1 MAFGGWLNFGFFPR
15 RGFDV
20 IVSGPTGG
28 ALNPGQPHATLTN
41 ADARDYMALKLYDTL
56 TRSVRDF
63 EPADPPR
70 VRLYACG
77 PTVYDHAHIGNYRS
91 FLAYDLLHRYL
102 KWAGY
107 DVDFV
112 MNFTDVDDK
121 TIDRAAEAGKD
132 VREYTAPFSEDILAD
147 ARALGIL
154 PARSYPLAT
163 GYVPQMV
170 SWVERLE
177 EKGLAYSAED
187 GSVYFS
193 IGAFPAYGRLKGL
206 DPESTRPGA
215 RVQDDEYEKENVRDF
230 ALWKAA
236 KPVDEAV
243 GAAWDSPWG
252 RGRPGW
258 HLECSVMSITE
269 LGETLDIHMGGEDL
283 VFPHHENEIA
293 QSEGVTGKPFVRH
306 WVHVKHLVVE
316 GEKMSKSLGNTIT
329 VHQLLE
335 EGLSPAAIR
344 HQLLGAQY
352 RRELNFT
359 RDGLAASAAAVQ
371 RLLDFE
377 ARLEETVGAGGEDRV
392 DAVDAAEAASEGP
405 LARLANEA
413 IEAFRAAL
421 EDDLNSAEALAALFV
436 FVNRVN
442 GELDAATDIS
452 ESDLEASRKA
462 LASMDEVMGLLSVAR
477 AGLGVDDDFATEIEL
492 LIAERKAAR
501 AGRDFARADAIR
513 DELAERG
520 IVLEDS
526 AGGTRWKRVR

>member
-1 MAFGGWLNFGFFPR
+1 M
-15 RGFDV
+15 
-20 IVSGPTGG
+20 S
-28 ALNPGQPHATLTN
+28 
-41 ADARDYMALKLYDTL
+41 LKLYDTL

-63 EPADPPR
+63 EPADPPG

-91 FLAYDLLHRYL
+91 FLVYDLLHRYL
-102 KWAGY
+102 TWSGY

-112 MNFTDVDDK
+112 MNLTDVDDK
-121 TIDRAAEAGKD
+121 TIEGASEAGKD
-132 VREYTAPFSEDILAD
+132 VREYTAPFTESILAD
-147 ARALGIL
+147 ALTLGIL
-154 PARSYPLAT
+154 PPRSYPLAT
-163 GYVPQMV
+163 AYVPQMV
-170 SWVERLE
+170 SWIERLE
-177 EKGLAYSAED
+177 KKGLAYAMED
-187 GSVYFS
+187 GCVYFS

-215 RVQDDEYEKENVRDF
+215 RVAEDEYEKENVRDF

-236 KPVDEAV
+236 KPADEAA

-258 HLECSVMSITE
+258 HLECSVMSIAE

-293 QSEGVTGKPFVRH
+293 QSEGVTGKTFVRH

-335 EGLSPAAIR
+335 EGLGPAAIR

-377 ARLEETVGAGGEDRV
+377 ARLAEAVGVDRKDGEDGQSGQSGESGESGGSGGSGVHGDEGAG
-392 DAVDAAEAASEGP
+392 EGP
-405 LARLANEA
+405 LARLAGEA
-413 IEAFRAAL
+413 IGAFRAAL

-442 GELDAATDIS
+442 GELDAASDLA
-452 ESDLEASRKA
+452 ESDLDAARGA

-477 AGLGVDDDFATEIEL
+477 EGLEVDDDFASEIAS

-501 AGRDFARADAIR
+501 ADSDFARADAIR
-513 DELAERG
+513 DELGERG

>member
-1 MAFGGWLNFGFFPR
+1 
-15 RGFDV
+15 
-20 IVSGPTGG
+20 
-28 ALNPGQPHATLTN
+28 
-41 ADARDYMALKLYDTL
+41 MALRLYDTL
-56 TRSVRDF
+56 TRSVKEF

-91 FLAYDLLHRYL
+91 FLVYDLLHRYL
-102 KWAGY
+102 TWSGY

-112 MNFTDVDDK
+112 MNLTDVDDK
-121 TIDRAAEAGKD
+121 TIDRASEAGKD
-132 VREYTAPFSEDILAD
+132 VREYTAPFTEDILAD
-147 ARALGIL
+147 AVALGVL

-177 EKGLAYSAED
+177 EKGLAYSADD

-206 DPESTRPGA
+206 DPEATRPGA
-215 RVQDDEYEKENVRDF
+215 RVKDDEYEKENVRDF

-236 KPVDEAV
+236 KPMDEAV

-258 HLECSVMSITE
+258 HLECSVMSIAE

-316 GEKMSKSLGNTIT
+316 GQKMSKSLGNTIT
-329 VHQLLE
+329 VHQLLD
-335 EGLSPAAIR
+335 EGLEPAAIR

-359 RDGLAASAAAVQ
+359 RDGLAASSAAVQ

-377 ARLEETVGAGGEDRV
+377 ARLAETTGVDGEDGV
-392 DAVDAAEAASEGP
+392 AEGP
-405 LARLANEA
+405 LVALAGEA
-413 IEAFRAAL
+413 VVAFRAAL

-442 GELDAATDIS
+442 GALDAATDVA
-452 ESDLEASRKA
+452 ESDLEAARAA

-477 AGLGVDDDFATEIEL
+477 AGLEVDDDFASEIES

-501 AGRDFARADAIR
+501 ADKDFARADAIR
-513 DELAERG
+513 DELAERS

-526 AGGTRWKRVR
+526 AAGTRWKRVR

>member
-1 MAFGGWLNFGFFPR
+1 
-15 RGFDV
+15 
-20 IVSGPTGG
+20 
-28 ALNPGQPHATLTN
+28 
-41 ADARDYMALKLYDTL
+41 MALKLYDTL

-63 EPADPPR
+63 QPAHPPV

-91 FLAYDLLHRYL
+91 FLVYDLLHRYL
-102 KWAGY
+102 RWSGY
-107 DVDFV
+107 EVDFV
-112 MNFTDVDDK
+112 MNLTDVDDK
-121 TIDRAAEAGKD
+121 TIDRASEAGKD
-132 VREYTAPFSEDILAD
+132 VREYTAPSTDAILAD
-147 ARALGIL
+147 ARTLGIL
-154 PARSYPLAT
+154 PARVYPLAT

-170 SWVERLE
+170 SWIERLE
-177 EKGLAYSAED
+177 ENGLAYSAED

-215 RVQDDEYEKENVRDF
+215 RVADDEYEKENVRDF

-236 KPVDEAV
+236 KPKDEAV
-243 GAAWDSPWG
+243 GAAWESPWG

-258 HLECSVMSITE
+258 HLECSVMSIAE

-293 QSEGVTGKPFVRH
+293 QSEGVTGRTFVRH

-329 VHQLLE
+329 VRQLLD
-335 EGLSPAAIR
+335 EGVRPAAIR

-377 ARLEETVGAGGEDRV
+377 ARLAETVGVDGVHGDGGAG
-392 DAVDAAEAASEGP
+392 EGALP
-405 LARLANEA
+405 RLAGEA
-413 IEAFRAAL
+413 VQAFREAL
-421 EDDLNSAEALAALFV
+421 EDDLNSAEALAAMFV

-442 GELDAATDIS
+442 GELDVAADVS
-452 ESDLEASRKA
+452 ESDLEAARKA
-462 LASMDEVMGLLSVAR
+462 LASMDEVMGFLGVAR
-477 AGLGVDDDFATEIEL
+477 EGLEVDENFASEIES

-501 AGRDFARADAIR
+501 ADKDFARADGIR
-513 DELAERG
+513 EELAERG

>member
-1 MAFGGWLNFGFFPR
+1 
-15 RGFDV
+15 
-20 IVSGPTGG
+20 
-28 ALNPGQPHATLTN
+28 
-41 ADARDYMALKLYDTL
+41 MALKLYDTL
-56 TRSVRDF
+56 SRSVREF

-91 FLAYDLLHRYL
+91 FLVYDLLHRYL
-102 KWAGY
+102 RWAGY

-112 MNFTDVDDK
+112 MNLTDVDDK
-121 TIDRAAEAGKD
+121 TIDRASEVGKD
-132 VREYTAPFSEDILAD
+132 VREYTAPFTADILAD

-236 KPVDEAV
+236 KPADEAV

-306 WVHVKHLVVE
+306 WVHIKHLVVE

-335 EGLSPAAIR
+335 EGLGPAAIR

-359 RDGLAASAAAVQ
+359 RDGLAGSAAAVQ

-377 ARLEETVGAGGEDRV
+377 ARLAETVGVNGKERGGS
-392 DAVDAAEAASEGP
+392 AGP
-405 LARLANEA
+405 LARLGDEA
-413 IEAFRAAL
+413 IAAFRAAL

-436 FVNRVN
+436 FVNRAN
-442 GELDAATDIS
+442 GELDAS
-452 ESDLEASRKA
+452 EVSEFDLEAARKA
-462 LASMDEVMGLLSVAR
+462 LASMDEVMGLLSVAHE
-477 AGLGVDDDFATEIEL
+477 GLEVDDDFASEIES

-513 DELAERG
+513 DELGDRG

-526 AGGTRWKRVR
+526 VGGTRWKRVR

>member
-1 MAFGGWLNFGFFPR
+1 MG
-15 RGFDV
+15 
-20 IVSGPTGG
+20 
-28 ALNPGQPHATLTN
+28 
-41 ADARDYMALKLYDTL
+41 LKLYDTL

-63 EPADPPR
+63 EPAEPPL

-91 FLAYDLLHRYL
+91 FLVYDLLHRFL
-102 KWAGY
+102 KWSGY

-112 MNFTDVDDK
+112 MNLTDVDDK
-121 TIDRAAEAGKD
+121 TIDRASQEGKD
-132 VREYTAPFSEDILAD
+132 VREYTAPFTECILAD
-147 ARALGIL
+147 ARTLGIL
-154 PARSYPLAT
+154 PARAYPLAT

-170 SWVERLE
+170 SWIERLE
-177 EKGLAYSAED
+177 EKGLAYSAEE

-215 RVQDDEYEKENVRDF
+215 RVADDEYEKENVRDF

-236 KPVDEAV
+236 KPADEAV

-258 HLECSVMSITE
+258 HLECSVMSIAE

-329 VHQLLE
+329 VRQLLD
-335 EGLSPAAIR
+335 EGLRPAAIR

-359 RDGLAASAAAVQ
+359 RDGLASSAAAVQ

-377 ARLEETVGAGGEDRV
+377 ARLAETVGVDRV
-392 DAVDAAEAASEGP
+392 DGVKPSGSSGP
-405 LARLANEA
+405 LARLAGEA
-413 IEAFRAAL
+413 VEAFRAAL
-421 EDDLNSAEALAALFV
+421 DDDLNSAEALAALFV

-442 GELDAATDIS
+442 GELDAASEVS
-452 ESDLEASRKA
+452 ESDLESARSA
-462 LASMDEVMGLLSVAR
+462 LASIDEVMGLLSVAR
-477 AGLGVDDDFATEIEL
+477 EGLKVDGDFESWIVS

-501 AGRDFARADAIR
+501 ADRDFARADVIR
-513 DELAERG
+513 DELGERG

-526 AGGTRWKRVR
+526 AAGTRWKRVR

>member
-1 MAFGGWLNFGFFPR
+1 MTL
-15 RGFDV
+15 
-20 IVSGPTGG
+20 
-28 ALNPGQPHATLTN
+28 AL
-41 ADARDYMALKLYDTL
+41 RLYDTF

-63 EPADPPR
+63 EPAEPPL

-91 FLAYDLLHRYL
+91 FLVYDLLHRYL
-102 KWAGY
+102 RWSGY

-112 MNFTDVDDK
+112 MNLTDVDDK
-121 TIDRAAEAGKD
+121 TIDRASQEGKD
-132 VREYTAPFSEDILAD
+132 VREYTAPFTECILAD
-147 ARALGIL
+147 ARTLGIL
-154 PARSYPLAT
+154 PARAYPLAT

-170 SWVERLE
+170 SWIERLE

-206 DPESTRPGA
+206 DPECTRPGA
-215 RVQDDEYEKENVRDF
+215 RVADDEYEKENVRDF

-236 KPVDEAV
+236 KPADEAV

-258 HLECSVMSITE
+258 HLECSVMSIAE

-329 VHQLLE
+329 VRQLLE
-335 EGLSPAAIR
+335 EGLRPAAIR

-359 RDGLAASAAAVQ
+359 RDGLASSAAAVQ

-377 ARLEETVGAGGEDRV
+377 ARLAETVGVDDVEDV
-392 DAVDAAEAASEGP
+392 DDLDGAEGVDGVEPRRSSGP
-405 LARLANEA
+405 LARLAGEA
-413 IEAFRAAL
+413 VEAFRAAL
-421 EDDLNSAEALAALFV
+421 DDDLNSAEALAALFV

-442 GELDAATDIS
+442 GELDAASDVS
-452 ESDLEASRKA
+452 ESDLQSARSA
-462 LASMDEVMGLLSVAR
+462 LASIDEVMGLLSVAR
-477 AGLGVDDDFATEIEL
+477 EGLEVDDDFESWIVS

-501 AGRDFARADAIR
+501 ADRDFARADVIR
-513 DELAERG
+513 DDLGERG

-526 AGGTRWKRVR
+526 AAGTRWKRVR

>member
-1 MAFGGWLNFGFFPR
+1 
-15 RGFDV
+15 
-20 IVSGPTGG
+20 
-28 ALNPGQPHATLTN
+28 
-41 ADARDYMALKLYDTL
+41 MALKLYDTL

-63 EPADPPR
+63 QPADPPV

-77 PTVYDHAHIGNYRS
+77 PTVYDHAHIGNYRA
-91 FLAYDLLHRYL
+91 FLVYDLLHRYL
-102 KWAGY
+102 TWSGY
-107 DVDFV
+107 EVDFV
-112 MNFTDVDDK
+112 MNLTDVDDK
-121 TIDRAAEAGKD
+121 TIDSASQAEKD
-132 VREYTAPFSEDILAD
+132 VREYTAPFTKDILAD
-147 ARALGIL
+147 ARTLGIL
-154 PARSYPLAT
+154 PARVYPLAT

-170 SWVERLE
+170 SWIERLE
-177 EKGLAYSAED
+177 EKGLAYAVDD

-193 IGAFPAYGRLKGL
+193 IGAFPSYGRLKGL
-206 DPESTRPGA
+206 DPECARPGA
-215 RVQDDEYEKENVRDF
+215 RVADDEYEKEDVRDF

-258 HLECSVMSITE
+258 HLECSVMSIAE

-293 QSEGVTGKPFVRH
+293 QSEGVTGKPFVLH

-316 GEKMSKSLGNTIT
+316 GQKMSKSLGNTIT

-335 EGLSPAAIR
+335 EGLRPAAIR

-352 RRELNFT
+352 RKELNFT

-377 ARLEETVGAGGEDRV
+377 ARLAETVGVDGVGSANGVDGRDNADSANGAG
-392 DAVDAAEAASEGP
+392 GP
-405 LARLANEA
+405 LARLAGEA
-413 IEAFRAAL
+413 VEAFRAAL
-421 EDDLNSAEALAALFV
+421 DDDLNSAEAFAALFV

-442 GELDAATDIS
+442 GELDAASDVT
-452 ESDLEASRKA
+452 ESDLESARSA
-462 LASMDEVMGLLSVAR
+462 LASIDEVLGLLSVAR
-477 AGLGVDDDFATEIEL
+477 QGLEVDDDFESWIVS
-492 LIAERKAAR
+492 LIAERKKAR
-501 AGRDFARADAIR
+501 ADRDFARADAIR

-526 AGGTRWKRVR
+526 SGGTRWKRIQ

>member
-1 MAFGGWLNFGFFPR
+1 MTL
-15 RGFDV
+15 
-20 IVSGPTGG
+20 
-28 ALNPGQPHATLTN
+28 AL
-41 ADARDYMALKLYDTL
+41 RLYDTL

-63 EPADPPR
+63 QPAEPPV

-91 FLAYDLLHRYL
+91 FLVYDLLHRYL
-102 KWAGY
+102 RWSGY
-107 DVDFV
+107 EVDFV
-112 MNFTDVDDK
+112 MNLTDVDDK
-121 TIDRAAEAGKD
+121 TIDRASQEGKD
-132 VREYTAPFSEDILAD
+132 VRDYTAPFTECILAD
-147 ARALGIL
+147 ARTLGIL
-154 PARSYPLAT
+154 PARAYPLAT

-170 SWVERLE
+170 SWIERLE
-177 EKGLAYSAED
+177 EKGLAYSTED

-206 DPESTRPGA
+206 DPECARPGA
-215 RVQDDEYEKENVRDF
+215 RVADDDYEKENVRDF

-258 HLECSVMSITE
+258 HLECSVMSIAE

-293 QSEGVTGKPFVRH
+293 QSEGVTGKAFVLH

-335 EGLSPAAIR
+335 EGQRPAAIR

-359 RDGLAASAAAVQ
+359 RDGLTASAVAVQ

-377 ARLEETVGAGGEDRV
+377 ARLAETVGVDGEEPDG
-392 DAVDAAEAASEGP
+392 SSGP
-405 LARLANEA
+405 LARLAGEA
-413 IEAFRAAL
+413 VEAFRAAL
-421 EDDLNSAEALAALFV
+421 DDDLNSAEALAALFV

-442 GELDAATDIS
+442 GELDADS
-452 ESDLEASRKA
+452 DVSKSDLESARRA
-462 LASMDEVMGLLSVAR
+462 LASIDEVMGLLSVAGQ
-477 AGLGVDDDFATEIEL
+477 GLEVDDDFESWIVS
-492 LIAERKAAR
+492 LIAERRAAR
-501 AGRDFARADAIR
+501 ADSDFARADAIR
-513 DELAERG
+513 EELGERG

>member
-1 MAFGGWLNFGFFPR
+1 M
-15 RGFDV
+15 
-20 IVSGPTGG
+20 S
-28 ALNPGQPHATLTN
+28 
-41 ADARDYMALKLYDTL
+41 LKLYDTL

-63 EPADPPR
+63 EPADPPV

-91 FLAYDLLHRYL
+91 FLVYDLLHRYL
-102 KWAGY
+102 RWSGY
-107 DVDFV
+107 EVDFV
-112 MNFTDVDDK
+112 MNLTDVDDK
-121 TIDRAAEAGKD
+121 TIDRASEVGKD
-132 VREYTAPFSEDILAD
+132 VREYTAPFTESILAD
-147 ARALGIL
+147 ALILGIL
-154 PARSYPLAT
+154 PARSYPMAT

-170 SWVERLE
+170 SWIERLT
-177 EKGLAYSAED
+177 EKGLAYTTED
-187 GSVYFS
+187 GSVFFS

-215 RVQDDEYEKENVRDF
+215 RVVDDEYEKENVRDF

-236 KPVDEAV
+236 KPADEAV
-243 GAAWDSPWG
+243 GAVWESPWG

-258 HLECSVMSITE
+258 HLECSVMSIAE

-293 QSEGVTGKPFVRH
+293 QSEGVTGKTFVRH

-335 EGLSPAAIR
+335 EGLGPAAIR

-359 RDGLAASAAAVQ
+359 RTGLAASAAAVQ

-377 ARLEETVGAGGEDRV
+377 ARLGEAVGVDGVEGKDGAG
-392 DAVDAAEAASEGP
+392 EGP
-405 LARLANEA
+405 LALLAGEA
-413 IEAFRAAL
+413 IGAFRAAL
-421 EDDLNSAEALAALFV
+421 EDDLNSAEALAALFI

-442 GELDAATDIS
+442 GELDAASDLA
-452 ESDLEASRKA
+452 ESDLEAARGA

-477 AGLGVDDDFATEIEL
+477 ENLDVDDDVASAIES

-501 AGRDFARADAIR
+501 ADRDFARADAIR
-513 DELAERG
+513 DELGERG

>member
-1 MAFGGWLNFGFFPR
+1 MTL
-15 RGFDV
+15 
-20 IVSGPTGG
+20 
-28 ALNPGQPHATLTN
+28 AL
-41 ADARDYMALKLYDTL
+41 RLYDTL

-63 EPADPPR
+63 QPAEPPV

-91 FLAYDLLHRYL
+91 FLVYDLLHRYL
-102 KWAGY
+102 RWSGY
-107 DVDFV
+107 EVDFV
-112 MNFTDVDDK
+112 MNLTDVDDK
-121 TIDRAAEAGKD
+121 TIDRASQEGKD
-132 VREYTAPFSEDILAD
+132 VREYTAPFTECILAD
-147 ARALGIL
+147 ARTLGIL
-154 PARSYPLAT
+154 PARAYPLAT

-170 SWVERLE
+170 SWIERLE

-206 DPESTRPGA
+206 DPECTRPGA
-215 RVQDDEYEKENVRDF
+215 RVADDDYEKENVRDF

-236 KPVDEAV
+236 KPMDEEV

-258 HLECSVMSITE
+258 HLECSVMSIAE

-293 QSEGVTGKPFVRH
+293 QSEGVTGKPFVLH

-329 VHQLLE
+329 VRQLLE
-335 EGLSPAAIR
+335 EGLRPAAIR

-359 RDGLAASAAAVQ
+359 RDGLASSAAAVQ

-377 ARLEETVGAGGEDRV
+377 ARLAETVGVDVVDGVDGVDGVEPGG
-392 DAVDAAEAASEGP
+392 SSGP
-405 LARLANEA
+405 LARLAGEA

-421 EDDLNSAEALAALFV
+421 DDDLNSAEAFAALFV

-442 GELDAATDIS
+442 GELDAASDIA
-452 ESDLEASRKA
+452 ESDLESARSA
-462 LASMDEVMGLLSVAR
+462 LASIDEVMGLLSVAR
-477 AGLGVDDDFATEIEL
+477 EGLEVDGDFESWIVS

-501 AGRDFARADAIR
+501 ADRDFARADAIR
-513 DELAERG
+513 DELGERG

-526 AGGTRWKRVR
+526 AGATRWKRIR

>member
-1 MAFGGWLNFGFFPR
+1 
-15 RGFDV
+15 
-20 IVSGPTGG
+20 
-28 ALNPGQPHATLTN
+28 
-41 ADARDYMALKLYDTL
+41 MALKLYDTL

-63 EPADPPR
+63 EPADPPL

-91 FLAYDLLHRYL
+91 FLVYDLLHRYL
-102 KWAGY
+102 RWSGY

-112 MNFTDVDDK
+112 MNLTDVDDK
-121 TIDRAAEAGKD
+121 TIDRASEAGKD
-132 VREYTAPFSEDILAD
+132 VREYTAPFTESILAD
-147 ARALGIL
+147 AGILGIL

-163 GYVPQMV
+163 EYVPQMV
-170 SWVERLE
+170 SWIERLE
-177 EKGLAYSAED
+177 EKGLAYATED

-206 DPESTRPGA
+206 DPEFTRPGA
-215 RVQDDEYEKENVRDF
+215 RVADDEYEKENVRDF

-236 KPVDEAV
+236 KPADEAV

-258 HLECSVMSITE
+258 HLECSVMSIAE

-329 VHQLLE
+329 VRQLLE
-335 EGLSPAAIR
+335 EGLRPAAIR

-359 RDGLAASAAAVQ
+359 RDGLASSAAAVQ

-377 ARLEETVGAGGEDRV
+377 ARLAETVGVEGMDGVDGVEPGG
-392 DAVDAAEAASEGP
+392 SSGP
-405 LARLANEA
+405 LARLAGEA
-413 IEAFRAAL
+413 VEAFRAAL
-421 EDDLNSAEALAALFV
+421 DDDLNSAEALAALFV

-442 GELDAATDIS
+442 GELDAASDVS
-452 ESDLEASRKA
+452 ESDLESARSA
-462 LASMDEVMGLLSVAR
+462 LASIDEVMGLLSVAR
-477 AGLGVDDDFATEIEL
+477 EGLEVDDDFASEIES

-501 AGRDFARADAIR
+501 ADRDFARADAIR
-513 DELAERG
+513 DELGERG

-526 AGGTRWKRVR
+526 AGGTRWKRVQ

>member
-1 MAFGGWLNFGFFPR
+1 M
-15 RGFDV
+15 
-20 IVSGPTGG
+20 S
-28 ALNPGQPHATLTN
+28 
-41 ADARDYMALKLYDTL
+41 LKLYDTL

-63 EPADPPR
+63 EPVDPPV

-91 FLAYDLLHRYL
+91 FLVYDLLHRYL
-102 KWAGY
+102 RWSGY

-112 MNFTDVDDK
+112 MNLTDVDDK
-121 TIDRAAEAGKD
+121 TIDRASEAGKD
-132 VREYTAPFSEDILAD
+132 VREYTAPFAESILAD
-147 ARALGIL
+147 ALTLGIL

-163 GYVPQMV
+163 AYVPQMV
-170 SWVERLE
+170 SWIERLE
-177 EKGLAYSAED
+177 KKELAYSTED
-187 GSVYFS
+187 GSVFFS

-215 RVQDDEYEKENVRDF
+215 RVASDEYEKENVRDF

-236 KPVDEAV
+236 KPADEAV

-258 HLECSVMSITE
+258 HLECSVMSIAE

-293 QSEGVTGKPFVRH
+293 QSEGVTGKTFVRH
-306 WVHVKHLVVE
+306 WVHIKHLVVE

-335 EGLSPAAIR
+335 EELAPAAIR

-359 RDGLAASAAAVQ
+359 RDGLAASTAAVQ

-377 ARLEETVGAGGEDRV
+377 ARL
-392 DAVDAAEAASEGP
+392 AEAVGVDGVDGKDRASEGP
-405 LARLANEA
+405 LVRLAGEA
-413 IEAFRAAL
+413 IDAFRAAL
-421 EDDLNSAEALAALFV
+421 EDDLNSAQALAALFV

-442 GELDAATDIS
+442 GELDAAADVAES
-452 ESDLEASRKA
+452 ELEAARGA
-462 LASMDEVMGLLSVAR
+462 LASMDEVIGLLSVAR
-477 AGLGVDDDFATEIEL
+477 EGLDVDDDFASEIES

-501 AGRDFARADAIR
+501 ADSDFARADAIR
-513 DELAERG
+513 DELGERG

-526 AGGTRWKRVR
+526 AGGTRWKRMR

>member
-1 MAFGGWLNFGFFPR
+1 MTL
-15 RGFDV
+15 
-20 IVSGPTGG
+20 
-28 ALNPGQPHATLTN
+28 AL
-41 ADARDYMALKLYDTL
+41 RLYDTL

-63 EPADPPR
+63 QSAEPPV

-91 FLAYDLLHRYL
+91 FLVYDLLHRYL
-102 KWAGY
+102 RWSGY
-107 DVDFV
+107 EVDFV
-112 MNFTDVDDK
+112 MNLTDVDDK
-121 TIDRAAEAGKD
+121 TIDRASQEGKD
-132 VREYTAPFSEDILAD
+132 VRDYTAPFTECILAD
-147 ARALGIL
+147 ARTLGIL
-154 PARSYPLAT
+154 PARAYPLAT

-170 SWVERLE
+170 SWIERLE

-206 DPESTRPGA
+206 DPECTRAGA
-215 RVQDDEYEKENVRDF
+215 RVADDDYEKENVRDF

-258 HLECSVMSITE
+258 HLECSVMSIAE

-293 QSEGVTGKPFVRH
+293 QSEGVTGKPFVLH

-329 VHQLLE
+329 VRQLLE
-335 EGLSPAAIR
+335 EGLRPAAIR

-377 ARLEETVGAGGEDRV
+377 ARLAETVGVVDVDEVDGVDGGEPGG
-392 DAVDAAEAASEGP
+392 SSGP
-405 LARLANEA
+405 LARLAREA
-413 IEAFRAAL
+413 VEAFRAAL
-421 EDDLNSAEALAALFV
+421 DDDLNSAEALAALFV

-442 GELDAATDIS
+442 GELDAASDVA
-452 ESDLEASRKA
+452 ESDLESARSA
-462 LASMDEVMGLLSVAR
+462 LASIDEVMGLLSVAR
-477 AGLGVDDDFATEIEL
+477 EGLEVDDDLASEIES
-492 LIAERKAAR
+492 LIVDRDAAR
-501 AGRDFARADAIR
+501 AGKDFARADAIR
-513 DELAERG
+513 DELGGRG

>member
-1 MAFGGWLNFGFFPR
+1 
-15 RGFDV
+15 
-20 IVSGPTGG
+20 
-28 ALNPGQPHATLTN
+28 
-41 ADARDYMALKLYDTL
+41 MALKLYDTL

-63 EPADPPR
+63 QPAHPPV

-77 PTVYDHAHIGNYRS
+77 PTVYDHAHIGNYRA
-91 FLAYDLLHRYL
+91 FLVYDLLHRYL
-102 KWAGY
+102 TWSGY

-112 MNFTDVDDK
+112 MNLTDVDDK
-121 TIDRAAEAGKD
+121 TIDRASEEGKD
-132 VREYTAPFSEDILAD
+132 VREYTAPFAEDILAD
-147 ARALGIL
+147 ARTLGIL
-154 PARSYPLAT
+154 PARSYPLAS

-170 SWVERLE
+170 AWVERLE
-177 EKGLAYSAED
+177 EKGLAYSTED
-187 GSVYFS
+187 GSVFFS
-193 IGAFPAYGRLKGL
+193 IGAFPTYGRLKGL
-206 DPESTRPGA
+206 DPECLRPGA
-215 RVQDDEYEKENVRDF
+215 RVADDEYEKENVRDF

-243 GAAWDSPWG
+243 GAVWDSPWG

-293 QSEGVTGKPFVRH
+293 QSEGVTGKPFVLH

-329 VHQLLE
+329 VRQLLE
-335 EGLSPAAIR
+335 EGLRPAAIR

-377 ARLEETVGAGGEDRV
+377 ARLAETVGVDGEQPSD
-392 DAVDAAEAASEGP
+392 SSGP
-405 LARLANEA
+405 LARLAGEA
-413 IEAFRAAL
+413 VEAFRVAL
-421 EDDLNSAEALAALFV
+421 DDDLNSAEALAALFV

-442 GELDAATDIS
+442 GELDAAS
-452 ESDLEASRKA
+452 EVAESDLEAARGA
-462 LASMDEVMGLLSVAR
+462 LASIDEVLGLLSVAR
-477 AGLGVDDDFATEIEL
+477 EGLEVDDGFASWIES

-501 AGRDFARADAIR
+501 ADRDFARADAIR

-526 AGGTRWKRVR
+526 AGGTRWKRIQ

>member
-1 MAFGGWLNFGFFPR
+1 
-15 RGFDV
+15 
-20 IVSGPTGG
+20 
-28 ALNPGQPHATLTN
+28 
-41 ADARDYMALKLYDTL
+41 MALRLYDTL

-63 EPADPPR
+63 QPAEPPV

-91 FLAYDLLHRYL
+91 FLVYDLLHRYL
-102 KWAGY
+102 RWSGY
-107 DVDFV
+107 EVDFV
-112 MNFTDVDDK
+112 MNLTDVDDK
-121 TIDRAAEAGKD
+121 TIDRASQEGKD
-132 VREYTAPFSEDILAD
+132 VRDYTAPFTECILAD
-147 ARALGIL
+147 ARTLGIL
-154 PARSYPLAT
+154 PARAYPLAT

-170 SWVERLE
+170 SWIERLE
-177 EKGLAYSAED
+177 EKGLAYSTED

-206 DPESTRPGA
+206 DPECARPGA
-215 RVQDDEYEKENVRDF
+215 RVADDDYEKENVRDF

-258 HLECSVMSITE
+258 HLECSVMSIAE

-293 QSEGVTGKPFVRH
+293 QSEGVTGKAFVLH

-335 EGLSPAAIR
+335 EGQRPAAIR

-359 RDGLAASAAAVQ
+359 RDGLTASAVAVQ

-377 ARLEETVGAGGEDRV
+377 ARLAETVGVDGEEPDG
-392 DAVDAAEAASEGP
+392 SSGP
-405 LARLANEA
+405 LARLAGEA
-413 IEAFRAAL
+413 VEAFRAAL
-421 EDDLNSAEALAALFV
+421 DDDLNSAEALAALFV

-442 GELDAATDIS
+442 GELDAARGVS
-452 ESDLEASRKA
+452 EFDLEAARKA

-477 AGLGVDDDFATEIEL
+477 EGLEVDDDFASEIEA

-501 AGRDFARADAIR
+501 ADRDFARADAIR
-513 DELAERG
+513 DDLGERG